1 MSSRSAYEEMARARM
16 RDIYA
21 TMDAYRTKAGGTS
34 APPGMSAQKALSA
47 LEHRCDRAREHLQAL
62 CDADDDGWQRMISGF
77 DCMLNEL
84 QTSTETALARV
95 K

>member
-1 MSSRSAYEEMARARM
+1 MSTRAAYEEMARARM
-16 RDIYA
+16 KDIYA
-21 TMDAYRTKAGGTS
+21 TMDAYRTKAADPSVG
-34 APPGMSAQKALSA
+34 PGMSAQKALA
-47 LEHRCDRAREHLQAL
+47 ELEHRCDRAREHLKEL
-62 CDADDDGWQRMISGF
+62 CDADDNGWEGMQSEF